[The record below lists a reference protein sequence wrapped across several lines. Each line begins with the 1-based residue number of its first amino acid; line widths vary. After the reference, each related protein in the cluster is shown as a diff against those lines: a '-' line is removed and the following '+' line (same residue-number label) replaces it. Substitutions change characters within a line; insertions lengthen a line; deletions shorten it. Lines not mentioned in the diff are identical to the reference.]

1 MRFGWLRGK
10 VQVISACCTFLQKR
24 MQHYAYK
31 QGSIRDNCRMI
42 SEIRITPQKE
52 RIQWT
57 AVRYPREAQHP
68 PRGQRDRS
76 REPTPASSRLLLLLS
91 LLHPSGGRILPAS
104 PPGITVYFC
113 CFAPTA
119 NSPASLHLLIFY
131 SQLKFYYTP
140 DDAQFRV
147 LHLLVFQFEPL
158 RDTHFPL
165 LHRTGT

>member
-31 QGSIRDNCRMI
+31 QGSIRDNCSMI

-68 PRGQRDRS
+68 PKGQRDRS
-76 REPTPASSRLLLLLS
+76 REPTPASSRLLKRSQEMNNNQKFNVRSQMYRYVTYIECLTDVSLRQLRSRFNATSYLLEVD
-91 LLHPSGGRILPAS
+91 ILYEVWCVWSIAW
-104 PPGITVYFC
+104 
-113 CFAPTA
+113 
-119 NSPASLHLLIFY
+119 
-131 SQLKFYYTP
+131 
-140 DDAQFRV
+140 
-147 LHLLVFQFEPL
+147 
-158 RDTHFPL
+158 
-165 LHRTGT
+165 